1 MKIGNRIIF
10 DQDGELIYTYG
21 EMTGDVF
28 PRKELTSINMIDL
41 DYGEVDYSTHK
52 IVKIDIDTMK
62 PIIEPLPH
70 LESDEQ
76 RQIRELE
83 DMLLMQADADLGG
96 IL

>member
-21 EMTGDVF
+21 EMTGDIL
-28 PRKELTSINMIDL
+28 PRKDLTSINVIDL

-52 IVKIDIDTMK
+52 IVKIDIDTMN
-62 PIIEPLPH
+62 PIIEPLPFF
-70 LESDEQ
+70 ESDEQ

-83 DMLLMQADADLGG
+83 DMLLMQLDADLGG